1 MRKSELRRM
10 EAKLRALET
19 ELDDAQMDE
28 ITDRAHEEYLRR
40 CVVRDTRRN
49 SRWKRYCR
57 RVMVVAAATIA
68 LMVCSF
74 AYTVM
79 TPVTVSTANN
89 AVRRAAIWVND
100 ALQLGVEFPMP
111 VDDGSRTKKLDSMVY
126 NSLESAY
133 EVLGINF
140 LKIEELRGLHFD
152 KLEVIEMGEEMYEFQ
167 IQYSNLDEILYITMS
182 TLSDENTID
191 VVTQDSIIVSSLIG
205 DVTIWKSGDDLR
217 ALTVLDGYLI
227 QIQSN
232 LSMDDFIELCKS
244 ISSFS
249 LQISS

>member
-19 ELDDAQMDE
+19 ELDNAQMDE

-111 VDDGSRTKKLDSMVY
+111 VDDGSNVKLIFPQIYNTLEEAHEDLGIALVYIEGLEELKLEKIETTELTEKEYEIKLLYSNSLDSISISMVKM
-126 NSLESAY
+126 N
-133 EVLGINF
+133 
-140 LKIEELRGLHFD
+140 
-152 KLEVIEMGEEMYEFQ
+152 
-167 IQYSNLDEILYITMS
+167 
-182 TLSDENTID
+182 DENTIGMLDDGNVNITTD
-191 VVTQDSIIVSSLIG
+191 VG
-205 DVTIWKSGDDLR
+205 DVLMWKYDEGFKGVTIVNDYI
-217 ALTVLDGYLI
+217 V
-227 QIQSN
+227 QIQANSTE
-232 LSMDDFIELCKS
+232 DEFILICKHLRV
-244 ISSFS
+244 F
-249 LQISS
+249 

>member
-89 AVRRAAIWVND
+89 AVRRAGHV
-100 ALQLGVEFPMP
+100 
-111 VDDGSRTKKLDSMVY
+111 
-126 NSLESAY
+126 
-133 EVLGINF
+133 
-140 LKIEELRGLHFD
+140 
-152 KLEVIEMGEEMYEFQ
+152 
-167 IQYSNLDEILYITMS
+167 
-182 TLSDENTID
+182 
-191 VVTQDSIIVSSLIG
+191 
-205 DVTIWKSGDDLR
+205 
-217 ALTVLDGYLI
+217 
-227 QIQSN
+227 
-232 LSMDDFIELCKS
+232 
-244 ISSFS
+244 
-249 LQISS
+249 

>member
-10 EAKLRALET
+10 EAKLSALET

-111 VDDGSRTKKLDSMVY
+111 VDDGSNVKLIFPQIY
-126 NSLESAY
+126 NTLEAAH
-133 EVLGINF
+133 EDLGIA
-140 LKIEELRGLHFD
+140 LVYIEGLEELKLEKIETTELTEKEYEI
-152 KLEVIEMGEEMYEFQ
+152 KLL
-167 IQYSNLDEILYITMS
+167 YSNSPDSISISMIKMN
-182 TLSDENTID
+182 DENTIGTFD
-191 VVTQDSIIVSSLIG
+191 NENKTIVTDIGNVS
-205 DVTIWKSGDDLR
+205 IWKYDDGFKGAIL
-217 ALTVLDGYLI
+217 VNDYI
-227 QIQSN
+227 VQIQAN
-232 LSMDDFIELCKS
+232 CTEDEFILICEHLGV
-244 ISSFS
+244 F
-249 LQISS
+249 

>member
-111 VDDGSRTKKLDSMVY
+111 VDDGARAKLEIPSTYDS
-126 NSLESAY
+126 
-133 EVLGINF
+133 
-140 LKIEELRGLHFD
+140 IEEAYDELGVHFVFINELNGL
-152 KLEVIEMGEEMYEFQ
+152 EFQ
-167 IQYSNLDEILYITMS
+167 GLETLKTGEGMYQFQIMYRDSTRELSIVMS
-182 TLSDENTID
+182 TLSDENAIATLD
-191 VVTQDSIIVSSLIG
+191 DSREIVHSDIG
-205 DVTIWKSGDDLR
+205 DISIWQSDGTYR
-217 ALTVLDGYLI
+217 GMTVFDNYLI
-227 QIQSN
+227 RIQGS
-232 LSMDDFIELCKS
+232 LTYEEFIEICKALDY
-244 ISSFS
+244 IN
-249 LQISS
+249 

>member
-111 VDDGSRTKKLDSMVY
+111 VDDGAKIELEFPHTYDSV
-126 NSLESAY
+126 ESASS
-133 EVLGINF
+133 
-140 LKIEELRGLHFD
+140 ELNIPLISVDESTGFYLD
-152 KLEVIEMGEEMYEFQ
+152 KLEINESGKGMYDIQINYIDGEKE
-167 IQYSNLDEILYITMS
+167 LYIMMTS
-182 TLSDENTID
+182 LSDENTIAMLSQEN
-191 VVTQDSIIVSSLIG
+191 VVIHSSIG
-205 DVTIWKSGDDLR
+205 DITVWKSGETNL
-217 ALTVLDGYLI
+217 AVTVLGEYLI
-227 QIQSN
+227 QIQGIMS
-232 LSMDDFIELCKS
+232 SELFFQVCN
-244 ISSFS
+244 S
-249 LQISS
+249 LTIN